1 MDKYEVD
8 CLVLGGGVAGLAS
21 AKFLAQEFNQTYLIE
36 RNNFLGMETS
46 SRNSEVI
53 HAGIYYKKNSLKSE
67 LCLKGKKML
76 YQYLAE
82 KNINFNNCGKYIV
95 ATNEEE
101 SEKLEEIRLNAINCG
116 LEDLIYEPN
125 LKKVYPFLNVE
136 NSIFSPSSGIFDS
149 HGYFKA
155 MEKDFCDA
163 GGLVLLG
170 NECLEIEETNDCFE
184 VKIKDLNNDLIYILK
199 TKFLINAAGIH
210 SAEIAKLI
218 DKSRE
223 IDIQYIKGEYYN
235 YSGKE
240 RINHLIYPVPGKL
253 SLGLH
258 ATIDLGDGIKFGPSA
273 VETKKLSYKVEEK
286 NKMDF
291 VKSLQK
297 YWPSIKESNLSPNY
311 SGIRAK
317 ERGAEDFGLEKID
330 KTNKIAINILG
341 YISPGLTSSLALGE
355 KIMSLVK
362 D

>member
-8 CLVLGGGVAGLAS
+8 CLIIGGGVAGLAS
-21 AKFLAQEFNQTYLIE
+21 AKFLAKEFKKTYLIE
-36 RNNFLGMETS
+36 RNNYLGMETS

-67 LCLKGKKML
+67 LCLRGKKML

-95 ATNEEE
+95 ATNVEEC
-101 SEKLEEIRLNAINCG
+101 EKLEEIRLNAINCG
-116 LEDLIYEPN
+116 LEDLVYELN
-125 LKKVYPFLNVE
+125 LKKIYPFLNVE

-155 MEKDFCDA
+155 LEKDFCDA

-258 ATIDLGDGIKFGPSA
+258 ATLDLGNGIKFGPSA
-273 VETKKLSYKVEEK
+273 VETKSLNYEVEEE
-286 NKMDF
+286 NKINF
-291 VKSLQK
+291 LKALK
-297 YWPSIKESNLSPNY
+297 HYWPSIEENNLSPGY

-317 ERGAEDFGLEKID
+317 VREIEDFHIEKLD
-330 KTNKIAINILG
+330 LQKKIAINIIS
-341 YISPGLTSSLALGE
+341 YISPGLTASLALGE
-355 KIMSLVK
+355 KIVNLVK
-362 D
+362 S

>member
-1 MDKYEVD
+1 MNKYEVD
-8 CLVLGGGVAGLAS
+8 CLVIGGGVAGLAS
-21 AKFLAQEFNQTYLIE
+21 AKFLAKEYKKTYLIE
-36 RNNFLGMETS
+36 RNNYLGMETS

-53 HAGIYYKKNSLKSE
+53 HAGIYYKKKSLKSE

-101 SEKLEEIRLNAINCG
+101 CEKLEEIRLNAIDCE
-116 LEDLIYEPN
+116 LKDLIYEPN
-125 LKKVYPFLNVE
+125 LKGIYPFLKVK

-149 HGYFKA
+149 HEYFKA
-155 MEKDFCDA
+155 LERDFCDE

-170 NECLEIEETNDCFE
+170 NECLEIEEVNDYFE
-184 VKIKDLNNDLIYILK
+184 VKIKDLNNDLIYILQ

-258 ATIDLGDGIKFGPSA
+258 ATIDLGNGIKFGPSA
-273 VETKKLSYKVEEK
+273 VETKNLNYKVDEE

-291 VKSLQK
+291 VRALQK
-297 YWPSIKESNLSPNY
+297 YWPSIKECNLSPNY

-317 ERGAEDFGLEKID
+317 ERGVEDFGLEKID
-330 KTNKIAINILG
+330 KKNKIAINIIG

-355 KIMSLVK
+355 KILKLVQG
-362 D
+362 

>member
-8 CLVLGGGVAGLAS
+8 CLLIGGGVAGLAS
-21 AKFLAQEFNQTYLIE
+21 AKFLAKEFKKTFLIE
-36 RNNFLGMETS
+36 RNNYIGMETS

-67 LCLKGKKML
+67 LCLKGKEML

-101 SEKLEEIRLNAINCG
+101 SSKLESIRLNAINCG
-116 LEDLIYEPN
+116 VEDITYEPN
-125 LKKVYPFLNVE
+125 LKKIYPFLNVK

-149 HGYFKA
+149 HGYFKSL
-155 MEKDFCDA
+155 EKDFCDA
-163 GGLVLLG
+163 GGTVLLG
-170 NECLEIEETNDCFE
+170 NECLEIDEKNDYFE
-184 VKIKDLNNDLIYILK
+184 VKIKDLNNDLVYILK
-199 TKFLINAAGIH
+199 TKCLINAAGIY
-210 SAEIAKLI
+210 SSKIACLI
-218 DKSRE
+218 DKSRK

-235 YSGKE
+235 YSGKDK
-240 RINHLIYPVPGKL
+240 INHLIYPVPGSL

-258 ATIDLGDGIKFGPSA
+258 ATIDLGSGIKFGPSA
-273 VETKKLSYKVEEK
+273 VETNAINYKVEDE

-291 VKSLQK
+291 IKSLQK
-297 YWPSIKESNLSPNY
+297 YWPSMKASQLSPNY

-330 KTNKIAINILG
+330 KKNKIAINIIG

-355 KIMSLVK
+355 KIMTLIK
-362 D
+362 G